1 MGAVQWTEVDDGVTA
16 SFEAVDQTK
25 KDSLD
30 ALNFKRALTVG
41 VEPEKGARKA
51 LSVLGL
57 WTAIV
62 IAVTTVMSWARGESP
77 MAGYAVDL
85 VALLFYGSIV
95 AASLLRGRRVK
106 GTVDARFTLK
116 LTPSA
121 LTCSAGYKEVAH
133 VATADIAEV
142 TGGKRLTVVTQDAK
156 AVTSGCV
163 LDRRPRIAAIA
174 AELNARL
181 RDLHA
186 RNADYRGVRIA
197 EPTEEAAE
205 EAADSENAE
214 QRSSK

>member
-1 MGAVQWTEVDDGVTA
+1 MGAVQWTEADDGVTA

-25 KDSLD
+25 KETLD
-30 ALNFKRALTVG
+30 GLNFRRALTVG

-57 WTAIV
+57 WTAVI

-133 VATADIAEV
+133 IATADIAEV

-156 AVTSGCV
+156 AVTLPCV
-163 LDRRPRIAAIA
+163 LDEPSHAAIA